1 MKHLIRILCA
11 TLVLGSVAL
20 AGKPAPTPAP
30 IHPDGSRALWAT

>member
-20 AGKPAPTPAP
+20 AGKTFSSPPP
-30 IHPDGSRALWAT
+30 IHTDGSLWAS